1 MFCTNCGN
9 QLPENAN
16 VCPYCGTAVR
26 QSESVQPAYQQ
37 PVNPY
42 PVNPRPLNT
51 EPVRTPFPVLA
62 ISLGLAGAILS
73 YFGYFLSLLYRN
85 TISGILPVLGAMLGI
100 CGVVFG
106 IVGLIRS
113 IRTNGRRK
121 YVAGIV
127 LSAIGLSGGAVAL
140 LLSFFGVLLRSFIGR
155 YM

>member
-9 QLPENAN
+9 QLPENAK
-16 VCPYCGTAVR
+16 VCPYCRTTVR
-26 QSESVQPAYQQ
+26 QPENTAPVYQQ

-42 PVNPRPLNT
+42 PVNPRPLDT
-51 EPVRTPFPVLA
+51 EPVRTPFPALA
-62 ISLGLAGAILS
+62 ISFGIAGAILS
-73 YFGYFLSLLYRN
+73 YIGYIVAILYRN
-85 TISGILPVLGAMLGI
+85 TIASVLPVLGALLGVGAVI
-100 CGVVFG
+100 FG

-140 LLSFFGVLLRSFIGR
+140 LFGFVGLLLRSVIGR
-155 YM
+155 

>member
-1 MFCTNCGN
+1 MFCTNCGS
-9 QLPENAN
+9 QLPEGAN
-16 VCPYCGTAVR
+16 VCPFCGTAIR
-26 QSESVQPAYQQ
+26 QPEPVQPAYQQ

-51 EPVRTPFPVLA
+51 EPVRTPYPVLA
-62 ISLGLAGAILS
+62 ISLGIAGAILS

-100 CGVVFG
+100 CGLVFG

-140 LLSFFGVLLRSFIGR
+140 LFGFIGLLMKSVIGR